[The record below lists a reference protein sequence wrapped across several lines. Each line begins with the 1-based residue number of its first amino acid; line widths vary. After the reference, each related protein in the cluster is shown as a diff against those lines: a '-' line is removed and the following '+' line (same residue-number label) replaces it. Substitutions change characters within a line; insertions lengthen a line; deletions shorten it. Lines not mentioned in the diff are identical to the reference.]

1 MLFKTPKEFFD
12 TAESVGRITRDEELD
27 LANRMREGDASAKD
41 KLTTAY
47 LPVLA
52 SYVRRYSREPSEE
65 FIRRAVETLTDA
77 VSGFADEKKDY
88 CSTVVI
94 PEDVSRA
101 IPQSRLAEIEALL
114 KEDPRPSY
122 RDDKDREY
130 GMYYAGYEISFT
142 ATDSTLT
149 VTSIKKH

>member
-77 VSGFADEKKDY
+77 VSCFDFRVENPTFVNFLRGRMRSLVTELIADG
-88 CSTVVI
+88 V
-94 PEDVSRA
+94 
-101 IPQSRLAEIEALL
+101 L
-114 KEDPRPSY
+114 
-122 RDDKDREY
+122 
-130 GMYYAGYEISFT
+130 
-142 ATDSTLT
+142 
-149 VTSIKKH
+149 